1 MKLYKQLILALIS
14 HPLNSKRK
22 INAIFSFLFWQLK
35 LRLIQPNEVIVSFTV
50 KSKFIVQKGRTGLTG
65 NLYCGLHEFEDMMFL
80 LHFLRTDDQFFDIGA
95 NVGSYSILANS
106 HVGAKTIS
114 FEPLP
119 ATVELLKNNKTI
131 NGNNDTWRI
140 EMLALGDRENSLWFT
155 SDRDTMN
162 QIVDESYQGNKIKV
176 DVISLDQYCKEHEVV
191 PSLIKVDAEGFDEN
205 VIVGGEH
212 TLTNE
217 LVQALIIESD
227 TEIVQSKLSNAGFE
241 PYTYEPFSRKLTK
254 GFNFGCNQIYIKDI
268 DFVSERIMHAE
279 KVSIKGYS
287 I

>member
-1 MKLYKQLILALIS
+1 MKIFKQLILPLVN

-22 INAIFSFLFWQLK
+22 IHAIFSFVFWQIK
-35 LRLIQPNEVIVSFTV
+35 LRLIQPNEVIVSFTE

-80 LHFLRTDDQFFDIGA
+80 LHFLRSEDQFFDIGA

-106 HVGAKTIS
+106 HVGANTIS

-119 ATVELLKNNKTI
+119 ATVELLKNNKAI
-131 NGNNDTWRI
+131 NGNNGTWRI
-140 EMLALGDRENSLWFT
+140 EMLALGERENSLWFT

-162 QIVDESYQGNKIKV
+162 QIVDESYRGNKIKV
-176 DVISLDQYCKEHEVV
+176 DVISLDQYCNKHKII
-191 PSLIKVDAEGFDEN
+191 PILLKIDAEGFDEN
-205 VIVGGEH
+205 VIIGGEN
-212 TLTNE
+212 TLSNE
-217 LVQALIIESD
+217 LVKALIIESD
-227 TEIVQSKLSNAGFE
+227 TQIVKTKLSIAGFE
-241 PYTYEPFSRKLTK
+241 PYTYDPFARKLTL
-254 GFNFGCNQIYIKDI
+254 GLNGGSNQIYIKDI
-268 DFVSERIMHAE
+268 DFVSYRIKNAE